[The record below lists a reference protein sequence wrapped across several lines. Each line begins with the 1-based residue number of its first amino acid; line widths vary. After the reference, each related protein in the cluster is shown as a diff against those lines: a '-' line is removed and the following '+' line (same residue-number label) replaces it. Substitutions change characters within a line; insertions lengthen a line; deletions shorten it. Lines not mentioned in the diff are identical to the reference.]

1 MIIEYWDRIALAV
14 GGVVAFFTGRKL
26 QFISE
31 DKAKVDVDSQRIE
44 NLDKL
49 LKIQNEQID
58 VIKAQFQSRIDN
70 LNEYVKE
77 LENIN
82 IRLETMIKE
91 QKEVIKEQS
100 KSLNYYKSKFK

>member
-1 MIIEYWDRIALAV
+1 MMLEYWDRIVLAI

-70 LNEYVKE
+70 LSEYVKE

-82 IRLETMIKE
+82 LRLESLVKE

-100 KSLNYYKSKFK
+100 KSLNYYKSKCK